1 MAEKT
6 ESNKAN
12 IADLSKIPENEFEKH
27 FHEWMERDD
36 VARGLQAKLRCDL
49 IKNFNKTSLGKQ
61 IQAHTMCSTGCS
73 TYRLTMT
80 PLVLALNTLVAE
92 FLYAQNCHFTLSV
105 FCTEVPFRNTL
116 PDFDGMRHYRFS
128 EREIHDIWEAIAGAA
143 VAHKHP
149 LDTQILEDY
158 DKDTSNSLLLLI
170 LKSLVNTKPQ
180 EMLRKSVEIQTETNA
195 SHQEKCSTP
204 VQAAT
209 QRSSARSKSKSSDCM
224 IHLDKFLLILSQ
236 KVNEMTQAFESL
248 TQERNLQKPRSK
260 KTLRS
265 REFHSLNRSLDQ
277 INVNVKHL
285 VKSKR
290 KSKRMT
296 HIVESIDSLTQ
307 QFCKYAVKRE
317 LTKKEKNE
325 QNGKL
330 ETSLPKGNSKEIQTE
345 NEMQEKTYSDWV
357 YEMRNTENGRKFLE
371 RIESS
376 LYKAVAKHR
385 DQLQS
390 EHEAKLK
397 HMKNLLKLRYKQKM
411 LIQLSSQG
419 SEEQANEARKLS
431 ENIEMKLKNFESKQ
445 LELLDK
451 LRQSSLEL
459 HEAQRQLHARVEV
472 HKGEEQCAQRRDQ
485 TTQPMDKSKKL
496 QKQLSQM
503 IPDEE
508 NEGVEVATQ
517 YSAMENSPEVAV
529 PMPIRPDLKSSVITP
544 RDQNVER
551 IINETKLRLQQLET
565 ESSCLE
571 KDFQNYLERRNREN
585 KCRQEAT
592 YQLIEQ
598 SQNKTSLMLQTIG
611 QTKRSQVTFSEKSPS
626 RETKMKFPLFTEED
640 LDLDEEFQRLK
651 SKLALTQSLM
661 ETTTMNGGSSSSTSK
676 DLKNAI
682 RDAKEKFFENEH
694 IFRQRKEREL
704 MRKSLGFGEHN
715 SSFPYNCDM
724 ASSEAVPQSRA
735 DQRIDSTLA
744 LNLNRNKE
752 KDLVTMPNEMS
763 EQAKES
769 KKSPRREL
777 FPKQSKKDEIKVHI
791 PMAKNT
797 NLRQTIDD
805 LKSYTQ
811 NKESKEDKSSESSE
825 ELIKQS
831 MAKMKQ
837 LFGKDPC
844 TSKQAET
851 YNQIHKNETKDKVNY
866 VPLRDIL
873 NEKPSELNQTTSSS
887 ITTTTSAATTTTS
900 ASTMD
905 AVAKRQLDM
914 LESISIP
921 PTTYLSSRMTQE
933 VEQIQNDHISKPS
946 TLNLTMTSD
955 SEESSSS
962 DVKENQNSDQDISEI
977 SSAGEVAEPLA
988 NVVPE
993 LLITTRGD
1001 SLEIGEVL
1009 SETQT
1014 VFAPLSKVSSSEGSS
1029 SNASDFDL
1037 LLERSSGKQNKAKTS
1052 DESEGEFWA

>member
-12 IADLSKIPENEFEKH
+12 MADLSKIPENEFEKH

-61 IQAHTMCSTGCS
+61 IQAHTMCSTGGS

-170 LKSLVNTKPQ
+170 LKSLVNIKPQ

-195 SHQEKCSTP
+195 THQEKCSTP
-204 VQAAT
+204 VQAGT

-517 YSAMENSPEVAV
+517 YSAMENSPEVSV

-598 SQNKTSLMLQTIG
+598 SQNKTSQMLQTID

-626 RETKMKFPLFTEED
+626 RGTKMKFPLFTEED

-651 SKLALTQSLM
+651 GKLALTQSLM

-682 RDAKEKFFENEH
+682 RDAKEKFFENEL
-694 IFRQRKEREL
+694 IFRQHKEREL
-704 MRKSLGFGEHN
+704 MRKSSGFGEHN

-735 DQRIDSTLA
+735 DQRIDSTFA
-744 LNLNRNKE
+744 LDLNRNKE
-752 KDLVTMPNEMS
+752 KGLVTTSNEMP
-763 EQAKES
+763 EQPKDS

-777 FPKQSKKDEIKVHI
+777 FPKQSKEEEFKV

-977 SSAGEVAEPLA
+977 SSAAEVAEPLA

-1037 LLERSSGKQNKAKTS
+1037 SLERSSGKQNKAKTS